1 MTEELEDYLLSHI
14 DVEPEL
20 LRRINRDT
28 NARLINGRMCS
39 GHLQGR
45 LLRMLT
51 LMIRPKV
58 VVEIGTFTGYSALCI
73 AEGLADGAVV
83 HTFDINDE
91 IEDYARSN
99 FAESPFGRRIV
110 MHVGDAL
117 TAVPE
122 LFSEESIDLAFI
134 DGNKRHYD
142 AYYDMMLP
150 LVRRGGYI
158 IADNTLW
165 DGKVTDSAARDAQT
179 LGIRRFNDHIAADER
194 VERVMLPLRD
204 GLTIIRKR

>member
-14 DVEPEL
+14 DAEPEL

-51 LMIRPKV
+51 LMIQPKV

-99 FAESPFGRRIV
+99 FAESPVGHRIV

-117 TAVPE
+117 AEVPA
-122 LFSEESIDLAFI
+122 LFAEESIDLAFI
-134 DGNKRHYD
+134 DGNKRHYE

-150 LVRRGGYI
+150 LVRRGGFI

-165 DGKVTDSAARDAQT
+165 DGKVTDPAAHDAQT
-179 LGIRRFNDHIAADER
+179 LGIRRFNDRVAADER